1 MPRILR
7 LIAARSGSGM
17 VWSALANDAG
27 IPRRT
32 LEPYVRLLETLY
44 LIDVLPAWSVNI
56 TSREVKQ
63 PKVFVLDT
71 GLAASLAGL
80 VPEALAMSPAGGRLG
95 GLLVCRAVYSR
106 C

>member
-1 MPRILR
+1 
-7 LIAARSGSGM
+7 M

-95 GLLVCRAVYSR
+95 GLLVSR
-106 C
+106 F